1 VAGWAWLFGVV
12 PQMRGP
18 LALALGDTDF
28 SWLTGTGVAGL
39 VYYLAHR
46 ARARRPAPS

>member
-1 VAGWAWLFGVV
+1 MLALVLGLVAGWAWLFGVV

-28 SWLTGTGVAGL
+28 S
-39 VYYLAHR
+39 
-46 ARARRPAPS
+46 